1 MSGADV
7 FLVWQSSEGL
17 SQLLIYPLV
26 LHKEHTHTHTQSVHV
41 CGFHTETK
49 VEQLV
54 SVSLSLTQ
62 STLILNSYLSNDHI
76 DIRFIG

>member
-1 MSGADV
+1 MFSWSGSHLRD
-7 FLVWQSSEGL
+7 SL
-17 SQLLIYPLV
+17 SCSYILWSY
-26 LHKEHTHTHTQSVHV
+26 TRNTHTQSVHV

-76 DIRFIG
+76 DIRFVG